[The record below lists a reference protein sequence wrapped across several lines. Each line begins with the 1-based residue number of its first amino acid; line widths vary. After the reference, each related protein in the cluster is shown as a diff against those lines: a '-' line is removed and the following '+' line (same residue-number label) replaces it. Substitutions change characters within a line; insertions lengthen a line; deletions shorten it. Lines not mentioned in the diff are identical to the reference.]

1 MSRHTHRIRR
11 VAGAVVTTVLVLA
24 LPAAAHACAV
34 CSVLNDEKNRKA
46 FFDTTIFLSLLP
58 LALIAFGLFWI
69 ARQGRD
75 VLRSEFRE
83 SDEDLPAAASE
94 APRS

>member
-1 MSRHTHRIRR
+1 MRRRTHRIRR
-11 VAGAVVTTVLVLA
+11 LVSAVSTTVLALA

-34 CSVLNDEKNRKA
+34 CSVLDDEKNRKA

-58 LALIAFGLFWI
+58 LALIALGLFWI
-69 ARQGRD
+69 ARKGRD

-83 SDEDLPAAASE
+83 SDEDVPATVGE
-94 APRS
+94 APRN

>member
-1 MSRHTHRIRR
+1 VKRAARTVRRAWR
-11 VAGAVVTTVLVLA
+11 VALASVLALA

-58 LALIAFGLFWI
+58 LALIAIGLVWI
-69 ARQGRD
+69 ARRGRD

-83 SDEDLPAAASE
+83 SDEELPTAASE
-94 APRS
+94 SPRS